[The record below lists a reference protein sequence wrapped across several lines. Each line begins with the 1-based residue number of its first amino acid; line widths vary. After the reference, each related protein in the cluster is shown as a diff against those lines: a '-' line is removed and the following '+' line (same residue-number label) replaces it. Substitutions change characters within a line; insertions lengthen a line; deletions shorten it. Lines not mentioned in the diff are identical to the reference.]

1 MRDAL
6 TETQRE
12 AKRSCVFL
20 CKVSSVLKLSHFSGQ
35 SLCSYAN
42 CYGDEAVAS
51 SYVRFTEL
59 LSSSFHCSVLRVLKL
74 DLRQDVR
81 DIGLIKR

>member
-1 MRDAL
+1 MG
-6 TETQRE
+6 TQRE
-12 AKRSCVFL
+12 ASAFALPLLSVAHLKLPTFQETTALQL
-20 CKVSSVLKLSHFSGQ
+20 CKL
-35 SLCSYAN
+35 
-42 CYGDEAVAS
+42 YGDEAVAP

-59 LSSSFHCSVLRVLKL
+59 LGSAFHCSVLRVLKL